1 MTASIHYFSL
11 LDGSGY
17 GDAAANYIQGLLQ
30 HGIQVK
36 WTPFVPTPIGLKPF
50 IDIPEQYRP
59 VLENGTLLRQQLI
72 ELMTVNIDPDVM
84 FLHAMPELFSNFSAI
99 NKPKIGITVWETTT
113 LPKHWPS
120 LLYQVDQIIV
130 PCQFNR
136 PLFSVNGGPPVHVV
150 PHVADLKLA
159 KDNPNA
165 ARQFRERWGIS
176 PLTYVFYNVSDWNPR
191 KAIWETL
198 HAFLLSFT
206 KHDDVCFVLKTESQ
220 GYDFARTRGS
230 TERPTREIV
239 EEIAAAYPDP
249 ARIVLIDEFISHEEI
264 RDLHFGAD
272 CYFSMT
278 HSEGWGM
285 GAFDAATTG
294 NPVVI
299 TGWGGQCD
307 FLSADNSF
315 LIDYE
320 LTPVQEFINWESY
333 TDDQKWASADI
344 DHGISLLQWV
354 FNHQDEAR
362 EKGKRLQK
370 NVQSDFSSESVTPK
384 LVEIIDGVH
393 P

>member
-17 GDAAANYIQGLLQ
+17 GDAAANYIQGLLR

-50 IDIPEQYRP
+50 IDIPEQFRP
-59 VLENGTLLRQQLI
+59 SLENGTILRQKLI
-72 ELMTVNIDPDVM
+72 ELMAVDIDPDVL
-84 FLHAMPELFSNFSAI
+84 FLHAIPELFSDFSAI
-99 NKPKIGITVWETTT
+99 DKPKIGITVWETTV

-120 LLYQVDQIIV
+120 LLSQVDQIIV

-136 PLFSVNGGPPVHVV
+136 SLFSVDGGPSVHVI
-150 PHVADLKLA
+150 PHSANPQLA
-159 KDNPNA
+159 GDNPESA
-165 ARQFRERWGIS
+165 QQFRKRWGIS
-176 PLTYVFYNVSDWNPR
+176 PQTYVFYNVSDWNPR

-206 KHDDVCFVLKTESQ
+206 KNDDVCLVLKTESH
-220 GYDFARTRGS
+220 GYDFANTRGS
-230 TERPTREIV
+230 TKRPTTEIV
-239 EEIAAAYPDP
+239 EEISAAYPDP

-272 CYFSMT
+272 CYFSMA

-285 GAFDAATTG
+285 GAFDAATVG
-294 NPVVI
+294 NPVII

-307 FLSADNSF
+307 FLSATNSF
-315 LIDYE
+315 LINYK
-320 LTPVQEFINWESY
+320 LTPVQEFNNWESY
-333 TDDQKWASADI
+333 TDDQQWASADI
-344 DHGISLLQWV
+344 NHGISLLQWV
-354 FNHQDEAR
+354 FNHQDEAG
-362 EKGKRLQK
+362 EKGKQLRE
-370 NVQSDFSSESVTPK
+370 NIQSCYSSKSVTQK
-384 LVEIIDGVH
+384 LVKVIDGVH